1 MFSLM
6 SFQPDE
12 VRRSY
17 WIRHRAC
24 AVDVLELL
32 VVEFAATHVEGS
44 LVAESDQES
53 MLYKMN
59 VMLKD
64 TVYRLMG
71 DQYVPGER

>member
-1 MFSLM
+1 M

-17 WIRHRAC
+17 WVRHWAC

-32 VVEFAATHVEGS
+32 VVEFAATHVEGRHV
-44 LVAESDQES
+44 VAAECDQES
-53 MLYKMN
+53 MLFKMN

-71 DQYVPGER
+71 DQCVPGER

>member
-1 MFSLM
+1 M

-17 WIRHRAC
+17 WVRHWAC

-32 VVEFAATHVEGS
+32 VVEFAATDDEVRHVVAAAEG
-44 LVAESDQES
+44 DQES

-71 DQYVPGER
+71 DQCVPGER